1 MGIKFGAVVFIW
13 LSISMAFSEW
23 GCIAHGAGMTTGLN
37 FIVEAKSSYNE
48 LH

>member
-1 MGIKFGAVVFIW
+1 
-13 LSISMAFSEW
+13 MAFSEW

-37 FIVEAKSSYNE
+37 FIVEAKGSYNE